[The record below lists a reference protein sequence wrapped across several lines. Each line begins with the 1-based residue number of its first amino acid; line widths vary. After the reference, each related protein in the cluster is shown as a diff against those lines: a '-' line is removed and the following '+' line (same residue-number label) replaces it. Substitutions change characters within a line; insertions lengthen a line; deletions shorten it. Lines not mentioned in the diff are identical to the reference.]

1 MHLIQEQL
9 PINTLMANIAS
20 RNKALAQTIDFTNPQ
35 ESNQDLLHKKMNTLK
50 QFSEVAEKASIFEF
64 FMSVAGSL
72 CTGFQSDWVSYMHES
87 FGEFAENHL
96 LSAQE
101 DKKEINPLLAQ
112 IFKLVAKFF
121 AIKNP
126 DGKSLSSTKDFIK
139 VQDKLIGAMN
149 MLTASVSG
157 MVIVFKS
164 LPKFFKQQIN
174 QPAKNMPILGN
185 LLTKI
190 MPVFNAA
197 LMWMSASVKR
207 RLAYDLQKDFY
218 NKDNKE
224 EIEAAFTSGNQD
236 YICGANSFALMLRQ
250 SINSFSPSLAN
261 LLEPI
266 LASWIALSAFKE
278 GYSAYKERDAE
289 TPKYDLHSLD
299 KSNFTKVFYN
309 FTKQILHNFKIDLP
323 EFQLLKP

>member
-1 MHLIQEQL
+1 LIQEQL
-9 PINTLMANIAS
+9 PINNLMANSAS
-20 RNKALAQTIDFTNPQ
+20 RNKALAQTIDFANQ
-35 ESNQDLLHKKMNTLK
+35 QKSNQDLLHSKMNTLK
-50 QFSEVAEKASIFEF
+50 KFSEVAEKASIFEF

-101 DKKEINPLLAQ
+101 DKKEIKPIFAQ
-112 IFKLVAKFF
+112 IFKFVAKLF

-126 DGKSLSSTKDFIK
+126 NGMSLSSTKDFIK
-139 VQDKLIGAMN
+139 AQDKIIGALN

-157 MVIVFKS
+157 LVIAFKF
-164 LPKFFKQQIN
+164 LPKFFKKQIN
-174 QPAKNMPILGN
+174 QPAKNISILGKF
-185 LLTKI
+185 LTKV

-197 LMWMSASVKR
+197 SMWMSASVKR
-207 RLAYDLQKDFY
+207 RLAYDIQKDFY

-250 SINSFSPSLAN
+250 SINSFSPTLAN

-278 GYSAYKERDAE
+278 GYSAYKEIDAE

-309 FTKQILHNFKIDLP
+309 LTKQILHKFKIDLP
-323 EFQLLKP
+323 DFQLLKT